1 MIACS
6 ATSPARKPAPSR
18 ASADTLTASPPS
30 RSPVRDKPS
39 PAYRR
44 ARDGACGIEI
54 GAGWRG
60 GGQGQ
65 RQDDVGLTLAHPDI
79 GPRAY
84 KVKLGRAAGQ
94 DDDDVFALI
103 WNLRGLTGPALAP
116 PRAGATARPNPPAK
130 PREKP
135 RVARRGAQ
143 GSCRDRGEPAAA
155 PPLIRPRGWPGWDR

>member
-1 MIACS
+1 MIARS

-18 ASADTLTASPPS
+18 AGAVTLPASPPS
-30 RSPVRDKPS
+30 RSPGRDKPS

-44 ARDGACGIEI
+44 ARDGTSGIEI

-65 RQDDVGLTLAHPDI
+65 RQDDVGLALAHPDI
-79 GPRAY
+79 GPRTY

-103 WNLRGLTGPALAP
+103 WNLRGLTGPAFASP
-116 PRAGATARPNPPAK
+116 GAGAAARPTP
-130 PREKP
+130 
-135 RVARRGAQ
+135 
-143 GSCRDRGEPAAA
+143 
-155 PPLIRPRGWPGWDR
+155 